1 MATDKTQQTGAIVAH
16 HMQALGAGM
25 LDAIVSDYGEDSV
38 IFTPNGPVHGVGEI
52 RALFEAII
60 KNSPSGLM
68 DAFALVRQDVEGD
81 VAYIV
86 WTAAPF
92 ILLGTDTFV
101 VRDGKIAVQTLAT
114 HTPA

>member
-1 MATDKTQQTGAIVAH
+1 MTIDNTQQTGAILTH

-25 LDAIVSDYGEDSV
+25 LDALMSDYGEDSV

-52 RALFEAII
+52 RAFFEAII
-60 KNSPSGLM
+60 RNQPAGLM
-68 DAFALVRQDVEGD
+68 EAFALARQDVVGD

-86 WTAAPF
+86 WKAAPF

-101 VRDGKIAVQTLAT
+101 VRDGRIAVQTFAT
-114 HTPA
+114 YTPV